1 MQTRIS
7 ALQAAVDRIRT
18 KIVDPYNKIVAT
30 ITQLARLQN
39 PSTLSTLAPALHRR
53 LETKSAL
60 GWLTFENEDV
70 SLPFS
75 ECYTDFLTDDFDVKT
90 YTAQAIHHAV
100 ITEQLARLAQGI
112 SQLDK
117 ELHSQVP
124 ADPPHLL
131 TGNCCHPWSSSVSA
145 KYSFLLHPFSTT
157 YTPVVARH
165 EDLLS
170 QATGIESLQSVLQMM
185 QTRISALQ
193 AAVDRIRTKIVDP
206 YNKIVARITQL
217 ARLQKSVDFLI
228 GRREETCGCDVF
240 VTGIQNTDA
249 AWYQCLTAP
258 LSDDQKKQ
266 LQEIY
271 SICQQRRSTAAK
283 GH

>member
-1 MQTRIS
+1 MEE
-7 ALQAAVDRIRT
+7 DR
-18 KIVDPYNKIVAT
+18 D
-30 ITQLARLQN
+30 
-39 PSTLSTLAPALHRR
+39 PST
-53 LETKSAL
+53 
-60 GWLTFENEDV
+60 N
-70 SLPFS
+70 SLLKD

-131 TGNCCHPWSSSVSA
+131 TG
-145 KYSFLLHPFSTT
+145 
-157 YTPVVARH
+157 
-165 EDLLS
+165 
-170 QATGIESLQSVLQMM
+170 VLQMM

-217 ARLQKSVDFLI
+217 ARLQSPTTLSTLAPALHVD
-228 GRREETCGCDVF
+228 TTSGC
-240 VTGIQNTDA
+240 
-249 AWYQCLTAP
+249 
-258 LSDDQKKQ
+258 
-266 LQEIY
+266 EIP
-271 SICQQRRSTAAK
+271 SRLK
-283 GH
+283 